1 MKCSVGN
8 IVSNYVISFH
18 GKMIIR
24 LKDHPELYK
33 DMKLLCC
40 ITYCF
45 RSIIFQ
51 KPTQRKRDQV
61 CDYQGWG
68 IEGGVLD

>member
-8 IVSNYVISFH
+8 IVSNYVISLH

-24 LKDHPELYK
+24 LGDHPELYK

-40 ITYCF
+40 ITYSF
-45 RSIIFQ
+45 RSMIFQ
-51 KPTQRKRDQV
+51 KQTQRKRDQV

-68 IEGGVLD
+68 VGGGGIG